1 MKLKIHTLYTAGI
14 ALLIGAASTGDGFN
28 ALPASAWG
36 GQVLAA
42 ILMAALGIVCLGYGR
57 GLEIEQETKRR
68 RQHIERPEYRQNRRG
83 A

>member
-28 ALPASAWG
+28 ALPASVWG
-36 GQVLAA
+36 GQVLAT
-42 ILMAALGIVCLGYGR
+42 ILMAALGIVCLGYGL
-57 GLEIEQETKRR
+57 GLEIEQESKRR